1 MFMNKEAMLKLKG
14 IHLAPYIQL
23 ATALIGMPRNCGGN
37 MFRHQMD
44 TLGILIDYGYTDS
57 VLLKA
62 SVIHDLLEDIPSQ
75 DVNQILSIDFESY
88 EVYKLVLEV
97 SCRETETKGEFLTRV
112 RQTGSHNAKVLKC
125 ADRISNMISLGL
137 VMDAEFVKR
146 YIEETAQY
154 VFPIALE
161 TNLDMLREL
170 TDLVASRTEL
180 LNRLSCMADPVR

>member
-1 MFMNKEAMLKLKG
+1 MFMNKEEMLKLKG

-23 ATALIGMPRNCGGN
+23 ATALIGKPRNCGGN

-44 TLGILIDYGYTDS
+44 TLGILIDYGYSDS
-57 VLLKA
+57 ILLKA
-62 SVIHDLLEDIPSQ
+62 SVIHDLLEDIPTQ
-75 DVNQILSIDFESY
+75 DVNQILSIDSESY

-97 SCRETETKGEFLTRV
+97 SRRSTETKAEFLGRV
-112 RQTGSHNAKVLKC
+112 RRTGSQNAKVLKC

-137 VMDAEFVKR
+137 VMDVDFVKR

-154 VFPIALE
+154 IFPLALE

-170 TDLVASRTEL
+170 TDLVSSRTEL
-180 LNRLSCMADPVR
+180 LNRFSCMEERMV

>member
-1 MFMNKEAMLKLKG
+1 
-14 IHLAPYIQL
+14 
-23 ATALIGMPRNCGGN
+23 